1 MMHILSKRSD
11 PSFIQCNYE
20 GGIGRRTIPKGGL
33 YMEEGTIIHVDY
45 ELYNEETGTIIETTR
60 EDVAKEHDVHQ
71 EGRTYTHM
79 VCIVGGGM
87 LIAGFEDALA
97 EAKANEEI
105 ECIIAPEDGYGEK
118 DSELIDTISIDKLI
132 QSVKDPKSLY
142 IGAPVNIGGKQGYL
156 SYLAAGRAR
165 IDYNHPMAGKTLKYS
180 FKIVAVVEGKE
191 EKVTAL
197 LESNT
202 GHADFGVEF
211 TGNDLAV
218 TLPQTML
225 FDTNAAMLKY
235 RLVTTIRDAIAD
247 IAKVSFIEV
256 HEPRG
261 FGVEEDADSSEDL
274 SSLSVAELKERCKA
288 AGLPVGGKKADLIDR
303 LSQQE
308 VHVHDEHCNHDEE
321 E

>member
-1 MMHILSKRSD
+1 
-11 PSFIQCNYE
+11 
-20 GGIGRRTIPKGGL
+20 
-33 YMEEGTIIHVDY
+33 MEEGTIIHVDY
-45 ELYNEETGTIIETTR
+45 ELYNEETGSIIETTR

-71 EGRTYTHM
+71 EGRTYSPM

-202 GHADFGVEF
+202 GHTDFGVEF
-211 TGNDLAV
+211 TGNDLAI

-225 FDTNAAMLKY
+225 FDTNAAMLKF
-235 RLVTTIRDAIAD
+235 RLVTTIRDAVSD
-247 IAKVSFIEV
+247 IAKVSFVEV

-261 FGVEEDADSSEDL
+261 FGVEEEDVSEDL

-308 VHVHDEHCNHDEE
+308 VHVHDENCNHDEE

>member
-1 MMHILSKRSD
+1 
-11 PSFIQCNYE
+11 
-20 GGIGRRTIPKGGL
+20 
-33 YMEEGTIIHVDY
+33 MEEGTIIHVDY

-71 EGRTYTHM
+71 EGRTYTPM

-308 VHVHDEHCNHDEE
+308 VHVHDENCNHDEE